1 MSIAVNQ
8 EIPRDGKAQ
17 SVSLA
22 EFVRMET
29 QTIVGPHCVA
39 PITAMPFKTLICNLI
54 SRRISTTFYSRT
66 SSTYTNS
73 GTRGDRPKKRFDFRI
88 HVRTRL
94 RPGAMDHQH
103 HQPIWPLLEGAFHY
117 TMNLASELWMMIWR
131 PVEQS
136 RTQPMSS
143 IAAQSSQTGA
153 ARAGGSLH
161 AQKSG
166 EVAPACLAEER
177 EVER

>member
-1 MSIAVNQ
+1 
-8 EIPRDGKAQ
+8 
-17 SVSLA
+17 
-22 EFVRMET
+22 
-29 QTIVGPHCVA
+29 
-39 PITAMPFKTLICNLI
+39 
-54 SRRISTTFYSRT
+54 
-66 SSTYTNS
+66 
-73 GTRGDRPKKRFDFRI
+73 
-88 HVRTRL
+88 
-94 RPGAMDHQH
+94 
-103 HQPIWPLLEGAFHY
+103 
-117 TMNLASELWMMIWR
+117 MIWR